1 MIKNAKFLDEK
12 ELMELKD
19 LYVEYMMDHY
29 LRLTNGEAR
38 VSELAINRRCNNF
51 AESKIS
57 EINDGGRIVLVHSGM
72 GFIECQLSGSVAV
85 LNYVFVTY
93 NEIFKRRLMT
103 LELYRALA
111 DILECKFGISQ
122 IVARSYVEDEEFN
135 RTLCA
140 LGFEIDEMGAAT
152 ITSGKTI

>member
-12 ELMELKD
+12 ELVELKN

-29 LRLTNGEAR
+29 LRLTNRETR
-38 VSELAINRRCNNF
+38 VSELAINRRCNDY

-57 EINDGGRIVLVHSGM
+57 EIIDGGRIVLVHSGR
-72 GFIECQLSGSVAV
+72 GFIECQLSGNIAV
-85 LNYVFVTY
+85 LDHVFVTY

-111 DILECKFGISQ
+111 DILKYKLGISQ